1 MDHLNLL
8 VGTVRGV
15 CEDKRRHGD
24 DSCLESLQQVEGSRG
39 HRGCKPRVMDS
50 IGDEVGR
57 RREGSGQRRRW
68 SLVRRRVEIQEAES
82 YENVVWDRVF
92 AEFKKVFRG

>member
-1 MDHLNLL
+1 
-8 VGTVRGV
+8 
-15 CEDKRRHGD
+15 
-24 DSCLESLQQVEGSRG
+24 
-39 HRGCKPRVMDS
+39 MDS

-57 RREGSGQRRRW
+57 RREGSGQKRRW